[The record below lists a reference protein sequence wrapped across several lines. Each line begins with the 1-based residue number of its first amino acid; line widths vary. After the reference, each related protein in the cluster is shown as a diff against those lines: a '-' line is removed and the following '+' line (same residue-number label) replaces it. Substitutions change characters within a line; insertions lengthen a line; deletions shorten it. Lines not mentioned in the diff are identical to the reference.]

1 MFGEFSPEGKL
12 PITFYR
18 TTEELPAFT
27 DYAMQNR
34 TYRYMKNDALY
45 PFGYGLTYTSF
56 EITNVEISSEVASK
70 EGVDITL
77 DISNTGNMDARE
89 TVQVYVKA
97 ERECTPNAGLKAFK
111 KVALSTG
118 ETKQVIMHLGLEAFS
133 LCDEEGKRVVLPGT
147 YSIYIGDSQPDKR
160 SVELTHKVPHCV
172 SIAINEYF
180 ELS

>member
-1 MFGEFSPEGKL
+1 
-12 PITFYR
+12 
-18 TTEELPAFT
+18 
-27 DYAMQNR
+27 
-34 TYRYMKNDALY
+34 MKNEALY

-56 EITNVEISSEVASK
+56 EFTNVELSSEVASK
-70 EGVDITL
+70 DGVDITL
-77 DISNTGNMDARE
+77 DITNIGSMDARE

-97 ERECTPNAGLKAFK
+97 EREGTPNAGLKAFK

-118 ETKQVIMHLGLEAFS
+118 ETKQLEIHLGLEAFS

-160 SVELTHKVPHCV
+160 SVELTHIEPKCLR
-172 SIAINEYF
+172 ITINEYL